1 MDGKISLSQLGW
13 HPFFEASAAPYREE
27 GLTVA
32 RVAIPHRDRYVLY
45 IERGELWGEV
55 TGKFRFE
62 AQGPQDYPAVGDWV
76 MITPRKEEGTASIHH
91 VLERRSKFSRK
102 VPGAKTDE
110 QVLAANI
117 DTVFLVSGL
126 DGDFNPRRIERYLAV
141 AWESGASP
149 VILLNK
155 SDLCDNL
162 DEVLEEV
169 RSIAMGI
176 PVLPMSAK
184 FQEGIEP
191 LLEFLP
197 AGKTG
202 ALLGSSGVGKSTLI
216 NLLLGRDMQSINEV
230 READSRGRHTTT
242 RRELILLPSGGL
254 LIDSPGM
261 RELQLWSGEGLTGSF
276 EDVEALASQ
285 CRFRDCEHETEPG
298 CAVQE
303 ALTDGSLDEGRYESY
318 QKLLRELRYLER
330 KKDQRAA
337 QIEKERWKK
346 IGRLAKDIQKR
357 KGKV

>member
-1 MDGKISLSQLGW
+1 MTLEQLGW
-13 HPFFEASAAPYREE
+13 HPFFEAHAAPFREN
-27 GLTVA
+27 GLTVG

-45 IERGELWGEV
+45 TEHGELWGEV

-62 AQGPQDYPAVGDWV
+62 AEVTHVYPTVGDWV
-76 MITPRKEEGTASIHH
+76 VISPRVEEGSASIHH
-91 VLERRSKFSRK
+91 VLERKSKFSRK

-110 QVLAANI
+110 QVLAANV
-117 DTVFLVSGL
+117 DTIFLVSGL
-126 DGDFNPRRIERYLAV
+126 DGDFNPRRIERYLTV

-149 VILLNK
+149 VIILNK
-155 SDLCDNL
+155 SDLCENL
-162 DEVLEEV
+162 DEVFGEV
-169 RSIAMGI
+169 ESIAMGTPI
-176 PVLPMSAK
+176 LMMSAK
-184 FQEGIEP
+184 LHEGVEP

-216 NLLLGRDMQSINEV
+216 NLLLGRNMQPTQEV
-230 READSRGRHTTT
+230 REEDSRGRHTTT
-242 RRELILLPSGGL
+242 RRELVLLPSGGM

-261 RELQLWSGEGLTGSF
+261 RELQLWGGEGLRGSF
-276 EDVEALASQ
+276 EDVEALAAR

-298 CAVQE
+298 CAVQD
-303 ALTDGSLDEGRYESY
+303 ALTDGSLDGGRYESY

-346 IGRLAKDIQKR
+346 IGRLAKEMQKR

>member
-1 MDGKISLSQLGW
+1 MTLEQLGW
-13 HPFFEASAAPYREE
+13 HPFFEAYAAPFREQ
-27 GLTVA
+27 GLAVA
-32 RVAIPHRDRYVLY
+32 RVAIPHRDRYVLFT
-45 IERGELWGEV
+45 EQGELSGEV

-62 AQGPQDYPAVGDWV
+62 AAGPQAYPAVGDWV
-76 MITPRKEEGTASIHH
+76 MVTPRFEEGTASIHH

-117 DTVFLVSGL
+117 DTIFLVNGL

-149 VILLNK
+149 VIILNK
-155 SDLCDNL
+155 SDLCEN
-162 DEVLEEV
+162 LEEV
-169 RSIAMGI
+169 LGEVESIGMGTQI
-176 PVLPMSAK
+176 LTMSAK
-184 FQEGIEP
+184 LHEGVEP

-197 AGKTG
+197 TGKTG

-216 NLLLGRDMQSINEV
+216 NLLLGREMQPTQEV

-242 RRELILLPSGGL
+242 RRELVLLPSGGM

-261 RELQLWSGEGLTGSF
+261 RELQLWEGDGLAGSF
-276 EDVEALASQ
+276 EDIEALATG

-303 ALTDGSLDEGRYESY
+303 ALTDGSLDAGRYESY